1 MNNTNVLE
9 LRYLT
14 DVDVSS
20 YTGQY
25 DMQIAY
31 LFGLYLVCTGERKSW
46 PTPDCGQS
54 SFKSSFKTSF
64 KSYFESSL
72 LLCLMSSVLSPFIV
86 VLNAPAFG
94 CILNFWLT
102 YFDEVPKLDQ

>member
-1 MNNTNVLE
+1 MLE
-9 LRYLT
+9 LWYLT

-20 YTGQY
+20 YTGHY

-31 LFGLYLVCTGERKSW
+31 LFGFVFVQANASPGPLLIVASRLL
-46 PTPDCGQS
+46 
-54 SFKSSFKTSF
+54 SFLRRSF

-86 VLNAPAFG
+86 VLNALAFG
-94 CILNFWLT
+94 CILNFRLT
-102 YFDEVPKLDQ
+102 FYTLMRYRS